1 MIPEE
6 TASGRQP
13 HNLKRELYRT
23 NDFADNEV
31 NMNLPFDK
39 VYYDFMVA
47 SMIVFISHILFVQ
60 NLIVFI
66 PCIFT
71 LAYMFMHIA
80 SCSNF
85 QNLYYQSFPLPSQNA
100 LTLSLPIV
108 FLLNCPIFE
117 TA

>member
-13 HNLKRELYRT
+13 HNLKREVYRT
-23 NDFADNEV
+23 NDFGDNEV
-31 NMNLPFDK
+31 NINLPFHK
-39 VYYDFMVA
+39 VYYDYMIA
-47 SMIVFISHILFVQ
+47 SMIVFISLNLFVQ
-60 NLIVFI
+60 NLIALI
-66 PCIFT
+66 PCVFT

-80 SCSNF
+80 SCSHF

-100 LTLSLPIV
+100 LTLGLPIV
-108 FLLNCPIFE
+108 FLLNRRVFE